1 MRPNVLAIFS
11 LVALATA
18 AAIAVQRSPNF
29 TSQTT
34 GISVLIADDPYYQSA
49 TVPLPYR
56 ERQRIARA
64 PAPEELMAPGT
75 AARHAHQGE
84 R

>member
-11 LVALATA
+11 LVALAAA
-18 AAIAVQRSPNF
+18 AAIAVQQSPNL
-29 TSQTT
+29 TSRTA
-34 GISVLIADDPYYQSA
+34 GISVLVTEDPHYQSA

-56 ERQRIARA
+56 ERARIARA
-64 PAPEELMAPGT
+64 PAPEELLVP
-75 AARHAHQGE
+75 AAAHPHQGE

>member
-11 LVALATA
+11 LVALAAA
-18 AAIAVQRSPNF
+18 AAIAVQQSPNF

-34 GISVLIADDPYYQSA
+34 GISVLIAEDPYYRSA
-49 TVPLPYR
+49 VVPLPYR
-56 ERQRIARA
+56 ERERIARA
-64 PAPEELMAPGT
+64 PAPEELLGPAT